1 MSFVALI
8 DLLGY
13 KGKLRQ
19 SGVHTYSEL
28 WCEFETATG
37 NELVLSARVDNTF
50 DSVSWRPVSAYT
62 GLDSWLQDI
71 GTGTQIAWYNQME
84 RSPSQLE
91 ALRTTPVTGEARERI
106 LGQVLTGLDDAE

>member
-1 MSFVALI
+1 MIDRVPALYLVDLVTQTPGYAHPTCGSFSTFGWCSEREMSFVALM

-71 GTGTQIAWYNQME
+71 GTGTQIAW
-84 RSPSQLE
+84 
-91 ALRTTPVTGEARERI
+91 
-106 LGQVLTGLDDAE
+106 